1 MTLSRSIGS
10 LRLEGRTGLLL
21 GALACLG
28 LMACP
33 HGLIGSSPDY
43 QEVLRSSASEPID
56 FVQIELDH
64 PKEVRLEIYYS
75 ELTKKV
81 AWSSQQAQS
90 MTSPIQ
96 LGPGEALVQSED
108 WRNLGLRKYVPF
120 PPDALQPPGSIE
132 STEFAFLSGP
142 LSAVAPSASGAKLV
156 QLSHDGR
163 VLLYTTRTR
172 EQDGPGL
179 VELYQFESQQG
190 AFAPSGSYGTSV
202 HGATQAADAKGVIAQ
217 LDGDSLRVFTS
228 TGEERARTKAGV
240 GFQVAP
246 NGRVLAV
253 FEPKG
258 VAFAEL
264 DANGNRVPGSGSQL
278 NLPAPAL
285 DVAFAERWALVRMRK
300 GVRLVDWRS
309 GAERWRRDYQDQ
321 VVGSVDLD
329 LHPDEEL
336 IAAIGRIEINQL
348 PGRSHGQVSWGGA
361 QGIVDVIDGD
371 GDDLLR
377 TFTFRTGRW
386 SYDSPKVR
394 ILERSRRVIVRS
406 DDVVF
411 VSRGVMSKDP
421 R

>member
-1 MTLSRSIGS
+1 
-10 LRLEGRTGLLL
+10 
-21 GALACLG
+21 
-28 LMACP
+28 MACP

-43 QEVLRSSASEPID
+43 QEVLRSSATEPID
-56 FVQIELDH
+56 FVHIDLDH
-64 PKEVRLEIYYS
+64 PKEVRLEVYYS

-81 AWSSQQAQS
+81 AWSSQQG
-90 MTSPIQ
+90 TSVASPVQ
-96 LGPGEALVQSED
+96 LGPGEAFVQSED
-108 WRNLGLRKYVPF
+108 WRNLGLRRYVPF
-120 PPDALQPPGSIE
+120 PPDALHPPGSIQ
-132 STEFAFLSGP
+132 STEFAFFAGP
-142 LSAVAPSASGAKLV
+142 PGAPALSASGAKLV

-163 VLLYTTRTR
+163 VLLYTTRAR
-172 EQDGPGL
+172 EQDGPAL
-179 VELYQFESQQG
+179 VELYQLDPQG
-190 AFAPSGSYGTSV
+190 SFQPSGSYRTSV

-217 LDGDSLRVFTS
+217 LDGDSLRVLTFS
-228 TGEERARTKAGV
+228 GEERARTKAGV
-240 GFQVAP
+240 GFQVAQ

-253 FEPKG
+253 LEPKG

-264 DANGNRVPGSGSQL
+264 DANGNRVPGSGAHL

-321 VVGSVDLD
+321 AVASVDLD

-336 IAAIGRIEINQL
+336 IAAIGRIEVNQR

-361 QGIVDVIDGD
+361 QGIVDVVDGD
-371 GDDLLR
+371 GTDLLR

-406 DDVVF
+406 DDVVY
-411 VSRGVMSKDP
+411 VSRSVTRKDP